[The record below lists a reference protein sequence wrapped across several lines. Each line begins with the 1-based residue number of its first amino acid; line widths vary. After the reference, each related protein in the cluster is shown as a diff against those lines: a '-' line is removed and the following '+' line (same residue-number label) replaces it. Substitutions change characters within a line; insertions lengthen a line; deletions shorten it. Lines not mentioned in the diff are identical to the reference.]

1 MAREEIG
8 VIIGGPQGA
17 GVETSMMVLTR
28 ALAYR
33 GFGVVAD
40 REYFSNITGR
50 HSYIHIHISA
60 KTIPR
65 SLRYPVEVI
74 ASMDAET
81 IFTHIDDI
89 AGGGYILY
97 DTNTLLKKLEE
108 IPSIEDITRDR
119 ILERLRGIGIETT
132 VDSVLRFL
140 ERDRG
145 VKAIGLNFANLLR
158 KLMDRYRIEPRL
170 LSRYVSGIMV
180 SAIATLLGLDA
191 KAIEY
196 SFSIQFSGRRELVGQ
211 NLELFKLVGDVM
223 QGFRGAVALEKP
235 VLSFRKLMV
244 ATGNDVVAMGKIV
257 AGLRYQSYYPI
268 TPAADE
274 SFTIERYEYIRAG
287 EEDIGPIVVMQ
298 TEDEISAICS
308 AIGAALTGTRSATA
322 TSGPGFDLMVE
333 GLSWAGANEVP
344 IVVTYYQRGGPSTGQ
359 PTRGSQSDL
368 FNAIFAGHGEF
379 ARVVI
384 TSGDHIEAFYDAIE
398 AFNIAE
404 RFQVPVIHLLD
415 KFLANST
422 RTIPPL
428 DLDTVRIAR
437 GSISSGGIGY
447 KRFDLGS
454 TVSPRAFLGLED
466 TVMWYTGDEHDEYGH
481 IAEDSVNRVAM
492 YSKRVRKLELIASEI
507 PRDRKLTVYGD
518 YTPDYI
524 LIGWG
529 SVKGVALDAI
539 ESLYR
544 RGFKGSYVN
553 LRLLWPFPS
562 REVVEILTRVPRDRV
577 IAIEHSYSIQIADL
591 VPIATGI
598 RIEKR
603 IAKFTGRPI
612 TLNELDD
619 ALSRILT
626 SDVEHVVLTH
636 GA

>member
-1 MAREEIG
+1 
-8 VIIGGPQGA
+8 
-17 GVETSMMVLTR
+17 
-28 ALAYR
+28 
-33 GFGVVAD
+33 
-40 REYFSNITGR
+40 
-50 HSYIHIHISA
+50 
-60 KTIPR
+60 
-65 SLRYPVEVI
+65 
-74 ASMDAET
+74 
-81 IFTHIDDI
+81 
-89 AGGGYILY
+89 
-97 DTNTLLKKLEE
+97 
-108 IPSIEDITRDR
+108 
-119 ILERLRGIGIETT
+119 
-132 VDSVLRFL
+132 
-140 ERDRG
+140 
-145 VKAIGLNFANLLR
+145 
-158 KLMDRYRIEPRL
+158 
-170 LSRYVSGIMV
+170 
-180 SAIATLLGLDA
+180 
-191 KAIEY
+191 
-196 SFSIQFSGRRELVGQ
+196 
-211 NLELFKLVGDVM
+211 
-223 QGFRGAVALEKP
+223 
-235 VLSFRKLMV
+235 
-244 ATGNDVVAMGKIV
+244 
-257 AGLRYQSYYPI
+257 
-268 TPAADE
+268 
-274 SFTIERYEYIRAG
+274 
-287 EEDIGPIVVMQ
+287 
-298 TEDEISAICS
+298 
-308 AIGAALTGTRSATA
+308 
-322 TSGPGFDLMVE
+322 

-404 RFQVPVIHLLD
+404 RFHVPVIHLLD

-454 TVSPRAFLGLED
+454 TVSPRAFLGVED

>member
-145 VKAIGLNFANLLR
+145 VKAIGLNFADLLR

-454 TVSPRAFLGLED
+454 TVSPRAFLGVED

>member
-211 NLELFKLVGDVM
+211 NLEL
-223 QGFRGAVALEKP
+223 
-235 VLSFRKLMV
+235 
-244 ATGNDVVAMGKIV
+244 
-257 AGLRYQSYYPI
+257 
-268 TPAADE
+268 
-274 SFTIERYEYIRAG
+274 
-287 EEDIGPIVVMQ
+287 
-298 TEDEISAICS
+298 
-308 AIGAALTGTRSATA
+308 
-322 TSGPGFDLMVE
+322 
-333 GLSWAGANEVP
+333 
-344 IVVTYYQRGGPSTGQ
+344 
-359 PTRGSQSDL
+359 
-368 FNAIFAGHGEF
+368 
-379 ARVVI
+379 
-384 TSGDHIEAFYDAIE
+384 
-398 AFNIAE
+398 
-404 RFQVPVIHLLD
+404 
-415 KFLANST
+415 
-422 RTIPPL
+422 
-428 DLDTVRIAR
+428 
-437 GSISSGGIGY
+437 
-447 KRFDLGS
+447 
-454 TVSPRAFLGLED
+454 
-466 TVMWYTGDEHDEYGH
+466 
-481 IAEDSVNRVAM
+481 
-492 YSKRVRKLELIASEI
+492 
-507 PRDRKLTVYGD
+507 
-518 YTPDYI
+518 
-524 LIGWG
+524 
-529 SVKGVALDAI
+529 
-539 ESLYR
+539 
-544 RGFKGSYVN
+544 
-553 LRLLWPFPS
+553 
-562 REVVEILTRVPRDRV
+562 
-577 IAIEHSYSIQIADL
+577 
-591 VPIATGI
+591 
-598 RIEKR
+598 
-603 IAKFTGRPI
+603 
-612 TLNELDD
+612 
-619 ALSRILT
+619 
-626 SDVEHVVLTH
+626 
-636 GA
+636 

>member
-145 VKAIGLNFANLLR
+145 VKAIGLNFADLLR

-437 GSISSGGIGY
+437 GPISSGGIGY

-454 TVSPRAFLGLED
+454 TVSPRAFLGVED

>member
-145 VKAIGLNFANLLR
+145 VKAIGLNFADLLR

-384 TSGDHIEAFYDAIE
+384 TSGD
-398 AFNIAE
+398 
-404 RFQVPVIHLLD
+404 
-415 KFLANST
+415 
-422 RTIPPL
+422 
-428 DLDTVRIAR
+428 
-437 GSISSGGIGY
+437 
-447 KRFDLGS
+447 
-454 TVSPRAFLGLED
+454 
-466 TVMWYTGDEHDEYGH
+466 
-481 IAEDSVNRVAM
+481 
-492 YSKRVRKLELIASEI
+492 
-507 PRDRKLTVYGD
+507 
-518 YTPDYI
+518 
-524 LIGWG
+524 
-529 SVKGVALDAI
+529 
-539 ESLYR
+539 
-544 RGFKGSYVN
+544 
-553 LRLLWPFPS
+553 
-562 REVVEILTRVPRDRV
+562 
-577 IAIEHSYSIQIADL
+577 
-591 VPIATGI
+591 
-598 RIEKR
+598 
-603 IAKFTGRPI
+603 
-612 TLNELDD
+612 
-619 ALSRILT
+619 
-626 SDVEHVVLTH
+626 
-636 GA
+636 

>member
-145 VKAIGLNFANLLR
+145 VKAIGLNFVDLLR

-454 TVSPRAFLGLED
+454 TVSPRAFLGVED

>member
-1 MAREEIG
+1 
-8 VIIGGPQGA
+8 
-17 GVETSMMVLTR
+17 
-28 ALAYR
+28 
-33 GFGVVAD
+33 
-40 REYFSNITGR
+40 
-50 HSYIHIHISA
+50 
-60 KTIPR
+60 
-65 SLRYPVEVI
+65 
-74 ASMDAET
+74 
-81 IFTHIDDI
+81 
-89 AGGGYILY
+89 
-97 DTNTLLKKLEE
+97 
-108 IPSIEDITRDR
+108 
-119 ILERLRGIGIETT
+119 
-132 VDSVLRFL
+132 
-140 ERDRG
+140 
-145 VKAIGLNFANLLR
+145 
-158 KLMDRYRIEPRL
+158 
-170 LSRYVSGIMV
+170 
-180 SAIATLLGLDA
+180 
-191 KAIEY
+191 
-196 SFSIQFSGRRELVGQ
+196 
-211 NLELFKLVGDVM
+211 
-223 QGFRGAVALEKP
+223 
-235 VLSFRKLMV
+235 
-244 ATGNDVVAMGKIV
+244 
-257 AGLRYQSYYPI
+257 
-268 TPAADE
+268 
-274 SFTIERYEYIRAG
+274 
-287 EEDIGPIVVMQ
+287 
-298 TEDEISAICS
+298 
-308 AIGAALTGTRSATA
+308 
-322 TSGPGFDLMVE
+322 
-333 GLSWAGANEVP
+333 
-344 IVVTYYQRGGPSTGQ
+344 
-359 PTRGSQSDL
+359 
-368 FNAIFAGHGEF
+368 
-379 ARVVI
+379 
-384 TSGDHIEAFYDAIE
+384 HIESFYDAIE

-454 TVSPRAFLGLED
+454 TVSPRAFLGVED

>member
-1 MAREEIG
+1 
-8 VIIGGPQGA
+8 
-17 GVETSMMVLTR
+17 
-28 ALAYR
+28 
-33 GFGVVAD
+33 
-40 REYFSNITGR
+40 
-50 HSYIHIHISA
+50 
-60 KTIPR
+60 
-65 SLRYPVEVI
+65 
-74 ASMDAET
+74 
-81 IFTHIDDI
+81 
-89 AGGGYILY
+89 
-97 DTNTLLKKLEE
+97 LK
-108 IPSIEDITRDR
+108 
-119 ILERLRGIGIETT
+119 
-132 VDSVLRFL
+132 
-140 ERDRG
+140 
-145 VKAIGLNFANLLR
+145 
-158 KLMDRYRIEPRL
+158 
-170 LSRYVSGIMV
+170 
-180 SAIATLLGLDA
+180 
-191 KAIEY
+191 
-196 SFSIQFSGRRELVGQ
+196 
-211 NLELFKLVGDVM
+211 
-223 QGFRGAVALEKP
+223 KP

-454 TVSPRAFLGLED
+454 TVSPRAFLGVED